1 MGKLEGFNERRSEGS
16 MFSTTFFNKIKQQV
30 STLKENFLENEDLRP
45 SQTLDAGVQGFKAG
59 LQAIEEADRE
69 GLIGDHLTEEQKYA
83 INQIAIQGDNIEP
96 SVDEQGKLTLS
107 VDGEPMTID
116 SINEL
121 GVKALAPEKEKAA
134 IMKIAMQAGEVGK
147 QGQAF
152 RRDEVFGSVKAL
164 VDKGNIDALLK
175 NDITGT
181 GTTPLEDIS
190 KNHPDFVNLSY
201 ASLGL
206 DPTGIDL
213 NGDGIINED
222 EAALLSNSDREKIIK
237 ADPNILTD
245 YLTRKISQSHVRG
258 KAYFDEQNPK
268 KEEEQPKP
276 KLNRDELIDKYL
288 GNKQDFTPA
297 YEGGDYSFSDLEK
310 MSEEELKG
318 LFPDVYKNIMKDLEK
333 RKTKSPL
340 KNIGGSV
347 LDSLRNVKTK
357 ENEIKYKIE
366 AEELNTKADSLRNDL
381 NVVRLPSF
389 KTQAEYDAAYED
401 VESEI
406 KKMKQDFRKRTSF
419 QNVDNQ
425 VMDDYIKVYD
435 RDIKK
440 YKKGELTFEEMK
452 KRYPNIHETDLK

>member
-30 STLKENFLENEDLRP
+30 SALKENFLENEDLRP
-45 SQTLDAGVQGFKAG
+45 SQTLDAGVQGLKAG

-69 GLIGDHLTEEQKYA
+69 GLIGDHLTEEQKYV

-121 GVKALAPEKEKAA
+121 GVEALAPEKEKAA
-134 IMKIAMQAGEVGK
+134 IMKIAMQARETGK
-147 QGQAF
+147 QGEPF

-164 VDKGNIDALLK
+164 IDKGDIDALLK

-190 KNHPDFVNLSY
+190 KNHPDFANLSY
-201 ASLGL
+201 ASLGI

-245 YLTRKISQSHVRG
+245 YITRKISQSHMGG
-258 KAYFDEQNPK
+258 KNYFDEQNPK
-268 KEEEQPKP
+268 EEEPK
-276 KLNRDELIDKYL
+276 KELSADELMKKY
-288 GNKQDFTPA
+288 GEDEGSFEPA

-310 MSEEELKG
+310 MSKEELKG
-318 LFPDVYKNIMKDLEK
+318 LFPDVYKNIIKDLEE

-340 KNIGGSV
+340 KDTGGSV
-347 LDSLRNVKTK
+347 LDSLRNVAAK
-357 ENEIKYKIE
+357 ENQIKFE
-366 AEELNTKADSLRNDL
+366 AEAKEISAKINSLRSNL
-381 NVVRLPSF
+381 TARAEAGEF
-389 KTQAEYDAAYED
+389 KTQAAYDEAYEKQ
-401 VESEI
+401 EAEI
-406 KKMKQDFRKRTSF
+406 KKIKDDFRKRTSYI
-419 QNVDNQ
+419 NIDNQ
-425 VMDDYIKVYD
+425 VMPEYKEIYD
-435 RDIKK
+435 TDVKR
-440 YKKGELTFEEMK
+440 YKAGELTFEQIK
-452 KRYPNIHETDLK
+452 KRFPTIHEKDLK